1 MIVHLILSAS
11 LASTPCNDAPPTDV
25 SDTPAVFETIER
37 CADQMT
43 DENLLSWWIALDDA
57 YHDADDIPEAARGAR
72 IMADQFDQ
80 RNWPL
85 GRAKARQNLAL
96 ASFWQGDYV
105 AAEKAAVDG
114 LKIASENGLEDA
126 EVGILLKTDLM
137 SVMRRTD
144 RIDKALPIAED
155 LHAALP
161 TANIDDEAK
170 ASIWAAI
177 SRVYRFSVLSNSK
190 RLPDGEEPDYS
201 LAYEAAKAATRA
213 AISCCIE
220 DQPNSVGGIM
230 SSEAATLATWGR
242 HEEAA
247 TRYAEAIELYE
258 RASSWD
264 NRNLVLLE
272 TFHAQSLRA
281 IGRSEDAA
289 SVMTSALSR
298 AQSRFRTRL
307 LSEGGLQPDDKTNIR
322 YTTDQ
327 FLDLIWERYGRSAPP
342 EVLDRAFQAVQ
353 LAASDELALA
363 VRTRSLKE
371 DPKAVA
377 LIEAWN
383 ETRHAIASLDRQFS
397 RPQSSS
403 DTRAFGDREVLTEK
417 ISGIERQLLSSGV
430 NIEMLAEPLDAASL
444 MAELKS
450 GETYLQIFSVFGDI
464 TAFAI
469 TKDGVSWHRA
479 AYEAREACEAVASL
493 RRALTRA
500 HRLVCDPNGEYIAAT
515 EGPLPAFDRTLAHDL
530 YSRLLAPFGTVV
542 SDAELLSVSATGPL
556 SSLPITVL
564 VTEPP
569 KGEDT
574 DTKALSST
582 AWLGAKTPIIVTATP
597 RGAIRQAAKNRTVKS
612 LVTFTPS
619 GAAPRLDG
627 AELEAQTL
635 QENFF
640 KIGVSIPDDMDQAAR
655 AILSGKQAPSGTL
668 VAIPAHTAIDQ
679 STNGEPSLLI
689 AEDDNG
695 HLSAGEIS
703 NLNLQKASWVI
714 LTGCNTAGT
723 DGGPRPETLSG
734 LATAFA
740 NAGARDLLLTHFE
753 VEDGAAATFV
763 SNIVREYSRG
773 QKSKPKA
780 VQGAI
785 ITALKSANAT
795 KHHPSAWAPF
805 FLMYAE

>member
-1 MIVHLILSAS
+1 M
-11 LASTPCNDAPPTDV
+11 
-25 SDTPAVFETIER
+25 
-37 CADQMT
+37 
-43 DENLLSWWIALDDA
+43 
-57 YHDADDIPEAARGAR
+57 
-72 IMADQFDQ
+72 
-80 RNWPL
+80 
-85 GRAKARQNLAL
+85 
-96 ASFWQGDYV
+96 
-105 AAEKAAVDG
+105 
-114 LKIASENGLEDA
+114 
-126 EVGILLKTDLM
+126 
-137 SVMRRTD
+137 
-144 RIDKALPIAED
+144 PIAED

-170 ASIWAAI
+170 ASIWTAI
-177 SRVYRFSVLSNSK
+177 SRVYRFSVLSNSN
-190 RLPDGEEPDYS
+190 RLPEGEEPDYS

-213 AISCCIE
+213 AISCCTE

-230 SSEAATLATWGR
+230 SSEAVTLATWGR

-247 TRYAEAIELYE
+247 VRYAEAIELYE

-272 TFHAQSLRA
+272 TYRAQSLRA
-281 IGRSEDAA
+281 IERNEDAA

-307 LSEGGLQPDDKTNIR
+307 LSEDGLQPDDKTNIR

-327 FLDLIWERYGRSAPP
+327 FLDLIWERYGPSAPP
-342 EVLDRAFQAVQ
+342 DALDRAFQAVQ

-363 VRTRSLKE
+363 VRTRSLKD
-371 DPKAVA
+371 DPEAFA
-377 LIEAWN
+377 LIERWN
-383 ETRHAIASLDRQFS
+383 ETRRAIASLDRQLS
-397 RPQSSS
+397 QPQSSS
-403 DTRAFGDREVLTEK
+403 DTISSGDRKALTEK

-430 NIEMLAEPLDAASL
+430 NIEILAEPLDAGSL

-479 AYEAREACEAVASL
+479 AYETREACETVASL
-493 RRALTRA
+493 RRALTRE

-530 YSRLLAPFGTVV
+530 YSRLLAPLGAVV
-542 SDAELLSVSATGPL
+542 SDAELLSVSAAGPL
-556 SSLPITVL
+556 SSLPLTVL

-569 KGEDT
+569 EGEDT
-574 DTKALSST
+574 DTEALAST
-582 AWLGAKTPIIVTATP
+582 PWLGARTPIIVTATP
-597 RGAIRQAAKNRTVKS
+597 RGAIRQDAKNRAIKS

-627 AELEAQTL
+627 AELEVRAL
-635 QENFF
+635 QENFLAM
-640 KIGVSIPDDMDQAAR
+640 GVSVPDDMEKAALT
-655 AILSGKQAPSGTL
+655 ILSGKQAPSGTL
-668 VAIPAHTAIDQ
+668 VAIPAHTAVDK
-679 STNGEPSLLI
+679 STNGEPALLI

-703 NLNLQKASWVI
+703 KLRLQKASWVI

-753 VEDGAAATFV
+753 VEDEAAAGFV
-763 SNIVREYSRG
+763 SDMIREYSRAR
-773 QKSKPKA
+773 KSKPKA
-780 VQGAI
+780 VQSAI
-785 ITALKSANAT
+785 IAALESDDAT
-795 KHHPSAWAPF
+795 KHHPSIWAPF
-805 FLMYAE
+805 FLMHAE